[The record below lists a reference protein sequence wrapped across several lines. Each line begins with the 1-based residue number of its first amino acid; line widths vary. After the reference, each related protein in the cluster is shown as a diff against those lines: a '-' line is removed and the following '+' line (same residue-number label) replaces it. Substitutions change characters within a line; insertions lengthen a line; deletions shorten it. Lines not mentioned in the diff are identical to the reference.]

1 MNAADR
7 NLPPPTHEM
16 LVDAKRMGEVSQE
29 IALSEGMHQMEL
41 GLWRMPGYFNFFH

>member
-1 MNAADR
+1 
-7 NLPPPTHEM
+7 M